1 MTFLDLFGL
10 ILTRPDSFGL
20 VQTCSYSFGFV
31 RTCLDTI
38 IIADV
43 VVLFTFIHLPE
54 HYWLYRSLGVCMSI
68 SILHFNIHT
77 RLVNSIREEKWK
89 WMWFSSWVVRRE
101 LETYLVY
108 CIWYTIVESY
118 CALVRDDPYSNW
130 WNLGALLFC
139 HLFVRFSAA
148 SIWVGRRALSICTT

>member
-1 MTFLDLFGL
+1 MAQNMTFLDLFGL

-20 VQTCSYSFGFV
+20 VQTCLYSFGFV

-89 WMWFSSWVVRRE
+89 WMWFSSWVVRRRI
-101 LETYLVY
+101 LSSR
-108 CIWYTIVESY
+108 VESC

>member
-1 MTFLDLFGL
+1 MTFLDSFGL

-54 HYWLYRSLGVCMSI
+54 HY
-68 SILHFNIHT
+68 
-77 RLVNSIREEKWK
+77 
-89 WMWFSSWVVRRE
+89 
-101 LETYLVY
+101 
-108 CIWYTIVESY
+108 
-118 CALVRDDPYSNW
+118 
-130 WNLGALLFC
+130 
-139 HLFVRFSAA
+139 
-148 SIWVGRRALSICTT
+148 